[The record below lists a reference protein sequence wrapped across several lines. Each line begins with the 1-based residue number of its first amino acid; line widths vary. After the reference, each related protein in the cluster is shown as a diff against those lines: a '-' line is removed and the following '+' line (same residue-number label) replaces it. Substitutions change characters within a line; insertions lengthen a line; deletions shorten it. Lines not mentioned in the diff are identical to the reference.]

1 MSNFENL
8 NVWRKAIDLAVS
20 IYKITAENKHFQKDF
35 GLRDQMRRSSVSI
48 SSNIS
53 EGDGLGSDNQAVRQF
68 FIAKGSAAELF
79 TQITISW
86 KIGYLNEKEYEHFVA
101 ECNYISA
108 MLMNLIKARKKG
120 GRL

>member
-8 NVWRKAIDLAVS
+8 TVWKKAIDLAVT
-20 IYKITAENKHFQKDF
+20 IYKITAENKHYQNDF

-53 EGDGLGSDNQAVRQF
+53 EGDGLGTDNQAIRQF
-68 FIAKGSAAELF
+68 NIAKGSTAELF
-79 TQITISW
+79 TQITISR
-86 KIGYLNEKEYEHFVA
+86 KIGYLNEPDHEHLAA
-101 ECNYISA
+101 ECNSISA
-108 MLMNLIKARKKG
+108 MLTNLIKARR